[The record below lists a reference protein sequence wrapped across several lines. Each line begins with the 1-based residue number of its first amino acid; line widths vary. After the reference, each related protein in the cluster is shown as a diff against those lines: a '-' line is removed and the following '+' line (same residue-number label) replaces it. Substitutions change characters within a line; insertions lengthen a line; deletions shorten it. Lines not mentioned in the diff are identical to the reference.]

1 MLGTPSHC
9 CASNTGCFCK
19 ILYSML
25 FPTAGCTWIIQTG
38 EYSSSSCGL
47 FIYRSQSFVY
57 QQCSILCAWEKS
69 WQKRRITKSI
79 QNWEVSLQ
87 HFEMWTL
94 CDLFNSICS
103 KTEMLSNEENCKW
116 SSNHHKWQQRIIKND
131 KWSIFIV
138 YLENSWA
145 YTILFSLLYP
155 PYNCQVLLMRL
166 HALLFLP

>member
-1 MLGTPSHC
+1 MLGIPSHC
-9 CASNTGCFCK
+9 CASNTGYFCK

-38 EYSSSSCGL
+38 EYSSSSRGP

-57 QQCSILCAWEKS
+57 QKHSTLCAWEKS

-79 QNWEVSLQ
+79 QTGKVSVQ

-94 CDLFNSICS
+94 CDLFNLFQDWNAFKWKKNS
-103 KTEMLSNEENCKW
+103 KW

-138 YLENSWA
+138 CLENSWTC
-145 YTILFSLLYP
+145 TILFSFLYA

-166 HALLFLP
+166 HALLFLS